1 MRIAFNRSAKL
12 AGAGAAVALA
22 LALGACSGGSPGA
35 GGETSGGAVAEVGVT
50 ADTIRLAASQTLSG
64 PGAASCAPSTDAAQL
79 YFDKVNDEGGVD
91 GRKIDFE
98 VLDDGYDPQ
107 RALANVR
114 GFIDSKFAMV
124 GACGS
129 ATAAA
134 IYRTLSDAGMPFLFP
149 TNGVAEVV
157 KPASPG
163 ILQLLPLYEDQT
175 ASMVRYGFEEFG
187 SGSIFVVVNP
197 LGEYESA
204 ISRAREV
211 AESGGGSFVDSAVAQ
226 LGTTDYTP
234 IALQIKEADPDFVVM
249 SMGGSDSA
257 KFVNAL
263 VDQNALPRSAVLG
276 TSASVAGS
284 FLSSY
289 NTAASD
295 KVYFGSAIQLPPSAE
310 NECTQLL
317 AGGDFA
323 NDPIAL
329 IGCASA
335 QAIVEAIRQTPEL
348 TRANLLATIESWDEE
363 DISPG
368 IFAPVSFSATDHIGL
383 KTLYVVQPQGTEF
396 GVIAECPYSEDENA
410 DASCTPAG

>member
-1 MRIAFNRSAKL
+1 MRFAFTRRTKL
-12 AGAGAAVALA
+12 ASVGAAAVLI
-22 LALGACSGGSPGA
+22 LTLGACSA
-35 GGETSGGAVAEVGVT
+35 ETPSGGDGGDVAEVGVT
-50 ADTIRLAASQTLSG
+50 EDTIYLAASQTLSG

-79 YFDKVNDEGGVD
+79 YFDKVNEDGGVN
-91 GRKIDFE
+91 GRMIDFE

-114 GFIDSKFAMV
+114 GFVDTKFAQV

-134 IYRTLSDAGMPFLFP
+134 IYSTLSDAGMPFLFP

-157 KPASPG
+157 KPAAPG
-163 ILQLLPLYEDQT
+163 VFQLLPLYEDQT

-187 SGSIFVVVNP
+187 EGSIFVVVNP

-204 ISRAREV
+204 IERAREA
-211 AESGGGSFVDSAVAQ
+211 AEDGGGEFLNSAVAQ

-263 VDQNALPRSAVLG
+263 VDQNALPKEAVLG

-284 FLSSY
+284 FLGSY
-289 NTAASD
+289 NTASAE
-295 KVYFGSAIQLPPSAE
+295 KIYFGSAIQLPPDSA
-310 NECTQLL
+310 NECTELL

-335 QAIVEAIRQTPEL
+335 MAIVRAIEQTDTL
-348 TRANLLATIESWDEE
+348 TRENLMATIESWNEE
-363 DISPG
+363 EISEG
-368 IFAPVSFSATDHIGL
+368 IFAPVSFSAEDHIGL
-383 KTLYVVQPQGTEF
+383 KTLYVVQPSGAQF
-396 GVIAECPYSEDENA
+396 GVVAECPYSEDEPT
-410 DASCTPAG
+410 DGCTSVD